1 MMEFGFLIFQLL
13 IALIFLIF
21 YLLLFVKFPLMVIKS
36 ISEEIGNKLVKKSW
50 IIYTVATLIYLFI
63 IYLAYTNKSD
73 IFIDAFL
80 FLVFLIFLTLCLL
93 MFVQFPLFV
102 IKTISEEFG
111 NKLFAKAWIIY
122 LIAIIAYLF
131 WVRWMIIDS
140 NNHPI
145 MFS

>member
-1 MMEFGFLIFQLL
+1 MEFSFLISLIL

-36 ISEEIGNKLVKKSW
+36 ISEEVGNKLAKKAW
-50 IIYTVATLIYLFI
+50 IIYIVAILVYLFI
-63 IYLAYTNKSD
+63 IYLAYTNQSD

-102 IKTISEEFG
+102 IKTISEEIG

>member
-1 MMEFGFLIFQLL
+1 MEYGFLISLIL

-21 YLLLFVKFPLMVIKS
+21 YLLLFVKFPILVIKS
-36 ISEEIGNKLVKKSW
+36 ISEEFGNKIAKKSW
-50 IIYTVATLIYLFI
+50 IIYTVAIVVYLFI
-63 IYLAYTNKSD
+63 NILEYTNRSD
-73 IFIDAFL
+73 IFFDGFL
-80 FLVFLIFLTLCLL
+80 FLIFLIFLALCLL
-93 MFVQFPLFV
+93 MFVQFPLLI

-131 WVRWMIIDS
+131 WVRWIIIDS